1 MLVSLRQQAPSGHV
15 NLETND
21 HEGKGERMSTFM
33 RKTWLPMAVS
43 VTLGVSLAG
52 CGGGSGDDAGQPTPP
67 AGPTSQVP
75 QLPLGPQLVASGQ
88 RTFRF
93 DTFGDETFWT
103 DTLKMN
109 TVIEAAVDPIT
120 AASVGLKIDA
130 AALPA
135 AVVTGVIE
143 GTIPLNDP
151 QTTLALLNLNAV
163 VGVKGKVSQGADGKL
178 HLDRV
183 GITCALCHSTVSKDL
198 QVTAPGP
205 SGTRINLAGIVGN
218 RLDGWPNRDLLPGTI
233 ISLSPALTAG
243 QKAEYASWAT
253 LFGPGFYDPRINVNT
268 DPGSNP
274 AVNPDIDANIAAY
287 KAAGGIPVVIP
298 PAFGLVG
305 LDKATFTG
313 DGDTAHEPA
322 GPVSYW
328 NRYVGV
334 VQMHGHG
341 TFADPR
347 LIINGKP
354 LNVDHRVGGDDLVT
368 AILPQLEAYQWSIA
382 APTLGQDGTK
392 WGIATDLDAQAVTR
406 GKAMFEGQAKCS
418 TCHSG
423 PSFTDVNTFGLHP
436 ASDSVALDKN
446 YIKFSAT
453 KQWRTTPLRGIWM
466 HPPYLHDGSGA
477 LNRTTG
483 KCMDGSDI
491 GSLAAATDRVR
502 QDLACVVNRYNAERK
517 LGLTDAQRVDLVEYL
532 KSI

>member
-1 MLVSLRQQAPSGHV
+1 MKRRGQP
-15 NLETND
+15 T
-21 HEGKGERMSTFM
+21 STSI
-33 RKTWLPMAVS
+33 RKPWGSVTVS
-43 VTLGVSLAG
+43 VALGVTLASSMGLSG
-52 CGGGSGDDAGQPTPP
+52 CGGRGRSDDNAVP
-67 AGPTSQVP
+67 ARQVP
-75 QLPLGPQLVASGQ
+75 QLPLDPQQVAKGQ
-88 RTFRF
+88 KTFRF

-109 TVIEAAVDPIT
+109 KVIESAVDPLT

-135 AVVTGVIE
+135 EVVKGVID

-151 QTTLALLNLNAV
+151 QTTIALLSLNAV
-163 VGVKGKVSQGADGKL
+163 VGVKGQVSKGADGKL

-183 GITCALCHSTVSKDL
+183 GITCALCHSTVSRDL
-198 QVTAPGP
+198 QVTAPG
-205 SGTRINLAGIVGN
+205 SAGTKINLAGIVGE
-218 RLDGWPNRDLLPGTI
+218 RLDGWPNRDLQPGTI
-233 ISLSPALTAG
+233 ISLSPVLTQK
-243 QKAEYASWAT
+243 QKAEYASWAK
-253 LFGPGFYDPRINVNT
+253 LFGPGFYDPRMNVNT

-274 AVNPDIDANIAAY
+274 AVGPDIDANIVAY

-298 PAFGLVG
+298 PAFGLAG
-305 LDKATFTG
+305 LSKAIFTG

-341 TFADPR
+341 TFLDER

-354 LNVDHRVGGDDLVT
+354 LSVDHRVGDDLITPV
-368 AILPQLEAYQWSIA
+368 LPELEAYQWFIA
-382 APTLGQDGTK
+382 APALGIDGTK
-392 WGIATDLDAQAVTR
+392 WGVALDLNDQAVTR
-406 GKAMFEGQAKCS
+406 GKAMFEGQARCS
-418 TCHSG
+418 SCHSG
-423 PSFTDVNTFGLHP
+423 PSFTDVGTFGLHP
-436 ASDSVALDKN
+436 VTASVALDKN

-453 KQWRTTPLRGIWM
+453 KQWRTTPLKGLWQ

-477 LNRTTG
+477 FNPTTG

-491 GSLAAATDRVR
+491 GSLAGVTDRVR
-502 QDLACVVNRYNAERK
+502 QDLACVVNRYNDPKELN

-532 KSI
+532 KSL

>member
-1 MLVSLRQQAPSGHV
+1 MNRRGRP
-15 NLETND
+15 T
-21 HEGKGERMSTFM
+21 STFIG
-33 RKTWLPMAVS
+33 KTWVPVAAS
-43 VTLGVSLAG
+43 VLLGASLAG
-52 CGGGSGDDAGQPTPP
+52 CGGSDDDPV
-67 AGPTSQVP
+67 SQVP
-75 QLPLGPQLVASGQ
+75 QLPLDPQLVAAGEE
-88 RTFRF
+88 TFRF

-103 DTLKMN
+103 DTLKMH
-109 TVIEAAVDPIT
+109 TVIESAVDPLT

-135 AVVTGVIE
+135 EVVDGVID
-143 GTIPLNDP
+143 GTIALDDP
-151 QTTLALLNLNAV
+151 QTTLALLSLNAV
-163 VGVKGKVSQGADGKL
+163 VGVKGTVSKGADGKL

-183 GITCALCHSTVSKDL
+183 GITCALCHSTVSRDL
-198 QVTAPGP
+198 QITAPG
-205 SGTRINLAGIVGN
+205 SAGAKINLAGIVGN
-218 RLDGWPNRDLLPGTI
+218 RLDGWPNRDLQPGTI
-233 ISLSPALTAG
+233 ISLSPALT
-243 QKAEYASWAT
+243 QKQAAEYASWAK

-274 AVNPDIDANIAAY
+274 AVGPDVDANLAAY

-298 PAFGLVG
+298 PAFGLAG
-305 LDKATFTG
+305 LSKAIFTG

-341 TFADPR
+341 TFSDER

-354 LNVDHRVGGDDLVT
+354 LNVDHRVGDDRIT
-368 AILPQLEAYQWSIA
+368 PILPQLEAYQWSIA
-382 APTLGQDGTK
+382 APAFDTDGPK
-392 WGIATDLDAQAVTR
+392 WGVAPDLDSQAVAR
-406 GKAMFEGQAKCS
+406 GKAVFEGQAKCS
-418 TCHSG
+418 GCHNG

-436 ASDSVALDKN
+436 PSASVALDKN

-453 KQWRTTPLRGIWM
+453 KQWRATPLKGIWQ

-477 LNRTTG
+477 LNPATG

-491 GSLAAATDRVR
+491 GSLAGATDRAR
-502 QDLACVVNRYNAERK
+502 KDLACVVNRYNDPNELN

-532 KSI
+532 KSL

>member
-1 MLVSLRQQAPSGHV
+1 
-15 NLETND
+15 
-21 HEGKGERMSTFM
+21 MSTLIQ
-33 RKTWLPMAVS
+33 KTWLPVAVS
-43 VTLGVSLAG
+43 VALGMSLAS
-52 CGGGSGDDAGQPTPP
+52 CGGSDDAAPT
-67 AGPTSQVP
+67 PTSQVP
-75 QLPLGPQLVASGQ
+75 QLPLDPQLVAAGQ
-88 RTFRF
+88 QTFRF

-109 TVIEAAVDPIT
+109 KVIESAVDPLT

-135 AVVTGVIE
+135 AVVTGVID
-143 GTIPLNDP
+143 GSIPLTDP
-151 QTTLALLNLNAV
+151 QTTLALLSLNAV
-163 VGVKGKVSQGADGKL
+163 VGVKGQVSKGTDGRLK
-178 HLDRV
+178 LDRV
-183 GITCALCHSTVSKDL
+183 GITCALCHSTVSRDL
-198 QVTAPGP
+198 QIAAPGAA
-205 SGTRINLAGIVGN
+205 GAQINLAGIIGN
-218 RLDGWPNRDLLPGTI
+218 RLDGWPNRDLQLGTI

-243 QKAEYASWAT
+243 QKAEYASWAK

-274 AVNPDIDANIAAY
+274 AVNSDIDANIAAY

-305 LDKATFTG
+305 LSKGIFTG

-341 TFADPR
+341 TFSDER

-354 LNVDHRVGGDDLVT
+354 LNVDHRVGDDLIT

-392 WGIATDLDAQAVTR
+392 WGVASDLNTQAVAR
-406 GKAMFEGQAKCS
+406 GKAVFEGQAKCS

-423 PSFTDVNTFGLHP
+423 SSFTDVNTFGLHP
-436 ASDSVALDKN
+436 PSASVALDKN

-453 KQWRTTPLRGIWM
+453 KQWRTAPLKGVWM

-477 LNRTTG
+477 FNPTTG
-483 KCMDGSDI
+483 KCIDGSDI
-491 GSLAAATDRVR
+491 GSLAGAADRVR
-502 QDLACVVNRYNAERK
+502 RDLACVVNRYNDPKELN

-532 KSI
+532 KTI